1 MIDDVGSVVRCHLR
15 LRQMVSSSSPPRP
28 PSDDFRDINGYRI
41 EEEASKN
48 VSIVFSQCSHHYR
61 LLCFCYR
68 QLGLVVN

>member
-1 MIDDVGSVVRCHLR
+1 MMSALLCDVTFACVRWCRRRRR
-15 LRQMVSSSSPPRP
+15 LDLHQMTSEISTV
-28 PSDDFRDINGYRI
+28 I
-41 EEEASKN
+41 EEASKN